1 MGPRA
6 VTPSQDDTATPAD
19 ALAGGG
25 TDPTGRS
32 PWGGRRIL
40 HTWEAT
46 MALLLANAPTP
57 DAPLALAKVLPT
69 FVRWRGH
76 PVGALVAA
84 AARHPRRRAVV
95 DDRGAITF
103 AELDQYT
110 NALARSW
117 RRSGF
122 GGGTRFGLLCDPGR
136 TLLLASIAAQ
146 KLGADV
152 VYLNAAFSGPQVAD
166 VVASEGIDVLVH
178 DDEMEETAAPVPV
191 NYRFSASAMDAAV
204 VGVPQGPV
212 RPPRGPGRTVVL
224 TSGTT
229 GHPKGAHRQTSG
241 GALDAAGLLACVPV
255 HSGDRFVVAAP
266 LFHGLGLMGA
276 TLGLA
281 LSSTVVVRRRFDP
294 ETTLSD
300 IATNR
305 ANVLI
310 AVPVMLQR
318 MLALP
323 ARTRQRYHT
332 SDLRVVLCGGS
343 ALGADLA
350 VRFMDEFGDVLY
362 NFYGSTE
369 AGWATCAS
377 PRDLRAAPGTVGRPT
392 PGVVVRVADDTGKPV
407 PPDITGRVLVGS
419 RLRMDGYTGGGGK
432 DIIDGLVATGDVG
445 HFDRAGRLF
454 IDGRDDDMIVSG
466 GENVFPAEVEEVLA
480 SHPSILEAAVIGVQ
494 DEEFGQRLRAF
505 VVLAPGAELAE
516 ADVKAHVHDRL
527 ARFKTPRDV
536 VFLDALPRNPTG
548 KILKR
553 ELRTQ

>member
-1 MGPRA
+1 
-6 VTPSQDDTATPAD
+6 
-19 ALAGGG
+19 
-25 TDPTGRS
+25 
-32 PWGGRRIL
+32 
-40 HTWEAT
+40 
-46 MALLLANAPTP
+46 MALMLANAPTP
-57 DAPLALAKVLPT
+57 DAPLAAAKVLPT
-69 FVRWRGH
+69 FLRWRGH

-84 AARHPRRRAVV
+84 AARHPRRKALV
-95 DDRGAITF
+95 DDRGSMTF
-103 AELDQYT
+103 AELDAYT
-110 NALARSW
+110 NSLARGW

-122 GGGTRFGLLCDPGR
+122 GGGTRFGLLCEPGR

-166 VVASEGIDVLVH
+166 VVTSEGLDVLVH
-178 DDEMEETAAPVPV
+178 DDQLLGAAEPVDV
-191 NYRFSASAMDAAV
+191 NFRFSASTLDTTV
-204 VGVPQGPV
+204 SGVPGRAV
-212 RPPRGPGRTVVL
+212 RPPHGPGRTVVM

-229 GHPKGAHRQTSG
+229 GHPKGAHRRASG
-241 GALDAAGLLACVPV
+241 NALDAAGLLACVPV

-300 IATNR
+300 IAANR

-318 MLALP
+318 ILALP
-323 ARTRQRYHT
+323 ERTRQRYDT

-343 ALGADLA
+343 ALSATTAL
-350 VRFMDEFGDVLY
+350 RFMDEFGDVLY

-377 PRDLRAAPGTVGRPT
+377 PRDLRSAPGTVGRPT
-392 PGVVVRVADDTGKPV
+392 PGVAVRVADEDGDPV
-407 PPDITGRVLVGS
+407 PAATTGRVLVGS

-432 DIIDGLVATGDVG
+432 DVIDGLVATGDVG
-445 HFDRAGRLF
+445 HFDRRGRLF
-454 IDGRDDDMIVSG
+454 IDGREDDMIVSG
-466 GENVFPAEVEEVLA
+466 GENVFPMEVEEALA
-480 SHPSILEAAVIGVQ
+480 SHPSIVEAAAIGVPD
-494 DEEFGQRLRAF
+494 DEYGQRLRAF
-505 VVLAPGAELAE
+505 VVAAPGASLTE
-516 ADVKAHVHDRL
+516 ADVKAYVHDRL
-527 ARFKTPRDV
+527 ARFKTPRDI
-536 VFLDALPRNPTG
+536 VFLESLPRNPTG

-553 ELRTQ
+553 ELRKYE

>member
-1 MGPRA
+1 
-6 VTPSQDDTATPAD
+6 
-19 ALAGGG
+19 
-25 TDPTGRS
+25 
-32 PWGGRRIL
+32 
-40 HTWEAT
+40 
-46 MALLLANAPTP
+46 MALMLANAPTP

-69 FVRWRGH
+69 FLRWRGH

-84 AARHPRRRAVV
+84 AARHPRRKALI
-95 DDRGAITF
+95 DDRGSVTF
-103 AELDQYT
+103 AELDAYT

-122 GGGTRFGLLCDPGR
+122 GGGTRFGLLCEPSR
-136 TLLLASIAAQ
+136 SLLLASIGAQ

-152 VYLNAAFSGPQVAD
+152 VYLNAAFSGPQIAD
-166 VVASEGIDVLVH
+166 VVVSEGIDVLVH
-178 DDEMEETAAPVPV
+178 DDELEEAAAPVTV
-191 NYRFSASAMDAAV
+191 NFRFSATAIDAAV
-204 VGVPQGPV
+204 VDVPGHAV
-212 RPPRGPGRTVVL
+212 RPPYGPGRTVVL

-229 GHPKGAHRQTSG
+229 GHPKGAHRRASG

-300 IATNR
+300 LAANR

-323 ARTRQRYHT
+323 ARTRQRYHS

-343 ALGADLA
+343 PLGADLA
-350 VRFMDEFGDVLY
+350 LRFMDEFGAVLY
-362 NFYGSTE
+362 NLYGSTE

-392 PGVVVRVADDTGKPV
+392 PGVAVRVAGDDGKPV
-407 PPDITGRVLVGS
+407 PAGTTGRVLVGS
-419 RLRMDGYTGGGGK
+419 RLGMDGYTGGGGK
-432 DIIDGLVATGDVG
+432 DIVDGLVATGDVG
-445 HFDRAGRLF
+445 HFDRGGRLF
-454 IDGRDDDMIVSG
+454 IDGREDDMIVSG
-466 GENVFPAEVEEVLA
+466 GENVFPAEVEEALA
-480 SHPSILEAAVIGVQ
+480 SHPSILEAAAIGVE
-494 DEEFGQRLRAF
+494 DEDYGQRLRAF
-505 VVLAPGAELAE
+505 VVVAPGAELTE

-536 VFLDALPRNPTG
+536 VFLEALPRNQTG

-553 ELRTQ
+553 ELSKL